1 MNEQD
6 QAVADY
12 LASQHISFSVVHLGR
27 GLDTDNGAKA
37 WDHDRWHYTFKG
49 VERRE
54 MCGEFKTGS
63 GNRKM
68 SKYDERTYNQM
79 RKDNPR
85 SNYPERWKDERAKAV
100 APTAA
105 SVLYCVLS
113 DARGAE
119 QNFRDWAS
127 DFGYDTDSI
136 KALGIYNACCKE
148 LEDVRRFFTR
158 EQRIELDKLL
168 EDY

>member
-12 LASQHISFSVVHLGR
+12 LASQNITFKAVHLGR

-37 WDHDRWHYTFKG
+37 WDHDRWHYTFSRPG
-49 VERRE
+49 LQD
-54 MCGEFKTGS
+54 MCDEFKTGS
-63 GNRKM
+63 GNRKLN
-68 SKYDERTYNQM
+68 KYDERAYSQM
-79 RKDNPR
+79 RKTDR
-85 SNYPERWKDERAKAV
+85 SNYPERWKEERAKAV

-105 SVLYCVLS
+105 SVLYCTLS

-119 QNFRDWAS
+119 QNFRDWAR

-136 KALGIYNACCKE
+136 KALGIYNACCK
-148 LEDVRRFFTR
+148 LLDDVRRFFIR
-158 EQRIELDKLL
+158 EQREALDKLL